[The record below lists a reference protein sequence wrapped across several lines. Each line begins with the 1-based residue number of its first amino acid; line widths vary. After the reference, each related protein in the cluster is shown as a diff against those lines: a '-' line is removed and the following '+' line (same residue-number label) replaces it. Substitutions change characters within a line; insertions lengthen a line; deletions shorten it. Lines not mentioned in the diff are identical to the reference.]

1 MQIGESMGIGS
12 RPGTAIIDFGLGNLR
27 SLEHKLSVAG
37 LEARVVTDPAAVLS
51 AAHLILPGV
60 GHFGPAMDRLSET
73 GLGDAIVEAV
83 RTKATPLLGI
93 CLGMQLLTDGSE
105 ESGTS
110 GLGLIPGRTV
120 HLRNVVPAG
129 FPLPH
134 IGWAEVSW
142 RSDRFSGRSVAT
154 PLDCYF
160 SHSYHVECDEER
172 ILATANYGTDFVAGV
187 IDGGAA
193 GVQFHPEKSHRSG
206 IDRLVELIAAQRT
219 TGAHS

>member
-1 MQIGESMGIGS
+1 MGTGFGQKI
-12 RPGTAIIDFGLGNLR
+12 TIIDFGLGNLR
-27 SLEHKLSVAG
+27 SIEHKLCMAG
-37 LEARVVTDPAAVLS
+37 LDARVVTNPTAVLE

-60 GHFGPAMDRLSET
+60 GHFGPAMDRLTET
-73 GLGDAIVEAV
+73 GLGEAIVEAV
-83 RTKATPLLGI
+83 RTKATPVLGI

-120 HLRNVVPAG
+120 HLRNLVPEG

-142 RSDRFSGRSVAT
+142 HSDRFPGGSVST

-160 SHSYHVECDEER
+160 SHSYHVECGDER
-172 ILATANYGTDFVAGV
+172 VLATTKYGANLVAGI
-187 IDGGAA
+187 IDGQVA

-206 IDRLVELIAAQRT
+206 IDRLVDLIAAQRAT
-219 TGAHS
+219 ETLS

>member
-1 MQIGESMGIGS
+1 MGTRVGS
-12 RPGTAIIDFGLGNLR
+12 GTAIIDFGLGNLR

-37 LEARVVTDPAAVLS
+37 LDVRTVTDPTDVLTAS
-51 AAHLILPGV
+51 HLILPGV
-60 GHFGPAMDRLSET
+60 GHFGPAMVRLTET
-73 GLGDAIVEAV
+73 GLGEAIVEAV
-83 RTKATPLLGI
+83 RAQNTPILGI

-110 GLGLIPGRTV
+110 GLGLVPGRTV
-120 HLRNVVPAG
+120 HLRNIAPAV

-134 IGWAEVSW
+134 IGWA
-142 RSDRFSGRSVAT
+142 SVAWRPDRLPGGLATT

-172 ILATANYGTDFVAGV
+172 ILATANYGSAFIAGV
-187 IDGGAA
+187 IEGRAA

-206 IDRLVELIAAQRT
+206 IDRLIELIAAQSAS
-219 TGAHS
+219 GGDS